1 MGTRRGVGGTGRVA
15 ADGHRRSRGAR
26 RLAVLA
32 AVTGGVAAYRKQ
44 RLDAAD
50 AAFPEASTPR

>member
-1 MGTRRGVGGTGRVA
+1 MGTRRRVGGTGRVA
-15 ADGHRRSRGAR
+15 VDGRRRGRGAR

-32 AVTGGVAAYRKQ
+32 AVAGGVAAYRKQ

-50 AAFPEASTPR
+50 AAFPEASSPR